1 MVKCRVCGTIL
12 TENNTTPAYLK
23 QGTHICRKCNNE
35 TERKLRARKNKAKI
49 EYSKLMKL
57 NALGGLNI
65 KILSHA
71 KSGEPMYVVEQIGF
85 EETKTNYYQAWGD
98 FIGALK
104 TIFKGMNK

>member
-1 MVKCRVCGTIL
+1 MANCKFCGVELKGEKI
-12 TENNTTPAYLK
+12 TPAFSKRGYCV
-23 QGTHICRKCNNE
+23 CRDCLNAQA
-35 TERKLRARKNKAKI
+35 RKLTAKKHKAKI
-49 EYSKLMKL
+49 EYKSLLKL

-85 EETKTNYYQAWGD
+85 DETKTNYYQAWGD